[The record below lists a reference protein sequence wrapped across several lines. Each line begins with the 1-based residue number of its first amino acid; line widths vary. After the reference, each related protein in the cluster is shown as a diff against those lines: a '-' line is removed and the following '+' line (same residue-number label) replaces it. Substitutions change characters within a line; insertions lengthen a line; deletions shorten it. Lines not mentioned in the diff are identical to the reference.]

1 MQSAMSLG
9 IMTFSLMHKDSQH
22 NAEHRME
29 SATTLFIMTFSI
41 MHKNTQ
47 HNAECRY
54 AEWHYAEC
62 HDTNNSPI
70 FQKNTEE

>member
-1 MQSAMSLG
+1 
-9 IMTFSLMHKDSQH
+9 MHKYTQH
-22 NAEHRME
+22 NAERHYTE
-29 SATTLFIMTFSI
+29 W
-41 MHKNTQ
+41 HY
-47 HNAECRY
+47 AECRY